1 MSIRYQVPRIGIGWK
16 WSIGYRV
23 SDEIP
28 VSDHPYS
35 TSLAFWP
42 VLARADTWEPE
53 VANANGR
60 ALCEFWLASGDW
72 LAQASR
78 LVRLALASC
87 DWLQHRASGFSIVP
101 MAKRIQAS
109 DAGTPERSRQVD
121 HFRRAACRLNVNVR
135 LLAWVILK
143 IWPPLRACKE
153 IVFLF
158 YLSHLSKLWWSRY
171 FRILSF
177 YFACQNTY
185 LYKMQN
191 RSFAWKI

>member
-1 MSIRYQVPRIGIGWK
+1 MIKESINWIYIHYYSCTYRIVYRIVTLV
-16 WSIGYRV
+16 SGYVSNREKMYRCSPTVRV
-23 SDEIP
+23 SHFGP
-28 VSDHPYS
+28 HCQH
-35 TSLAFWP
+35 L
-42 VLARADTWEPE
+42 LARIDTCEPE

-158 YLSHLSKLWWSRY
+158 YLSHLSKLW
-171 FRILSF
+171 
-177 YFACQNTY
+177 
-185 LYKMQN
+185 
-191 RSFAWKI
+191 